1 MTRAATGHL
10 LASYDYDYNYNYDY
24 DYDYNGSP
32 ALANP
37 HAANKPH
44 ALARRL

>member
-10 LASYDYDYNYNYDY
+10 LASYDYDYNCNYDY

-37 HAANKPH
+37 RAANKPH
-44 ALARRL
+44 TLA